1 MDSPGSHKRSGNIG
15 VSEQRKRLFFG
26 ILAMA
31 AAMAWAVTGRA
42 SSLSGILVLFILFWF
57 GALGVLQA
65 KAKT

>member
-1 MDSPGSHKRSGNIG
+1 MDSPGHLQKRGNIG
-15 VSEQRKRLFFG
+15 ASEQRKRLFFG

-31 AAMAWAVTGRA
+31 AAMASAITGRA

-65 KAKT
+65 KEKT